1 MDLYHRIVVAL
12 DGSAGSLSALDHAVR
27 LAKENRAR
35 LYVVTVARAGPSAAE
50 IVAASAGLG
59 YMEPAERLEQALR
72 RAIATIPPDQPVT
85 ACLRVGVPADEI
97 LAVALDERAD
107 LIVMGSRTHMPL
119 TSVSH
124 HVLRHSPVPVLIV
137 QAPHEAP
144 AAEVDETEEPAAAA

>member
-1 MDLYHRIVVAL
+1 MYHRILVAL

-27 LAKENRAR
+27 LAGDNHAR
-35 LYVVTVARAGPSAAE
+35 LYVISVARLGPSTGE

-59 YMEPAERLEQALR
+59 YQEPSERLEQELR
-72 RAIATIPPDQPVT
+72 RAISTIPADQPVT

-97 LAVALDERAD
+97 VAMAKEADAD
-107 LIVMGSRTHMPL
+107 LIVMGSRTHLPL

-137 QAPHEAP
+137 QAPQEKHDP
-144 AAEVDETEEPAAAA
+144 AAEEAMAAA